1 MEGVYNMNTS
11 MKSTMCSYF
20 YRAGITVES
29 VDDVECSGTTGQYER
44 TGPIKWNR

>member
-1 MEGVYNMNTS
+1 

-29 VDDVECSGTTGQYER
+29 VDDVECSGTASQYGR